1 MLLCC
6 AVACVGGMV
15 AVVNTGTGRAAFRFA
30 KCGVARGGG
39 DGKNSADRGVCSV
52 VTATSFASCD
62 AGQG

>member
-1 MLLCC
+1 
-6 AVACVGGMV
+6 V